1 MVKIYACNKA
11 TKSSIIEIAKDNTK
25 VKLLP
30 IQLWNTNIKPI
41 RLINTMCPAIMFA
54 YKRIIRAKGLMIT
67 PNNSIGANI
76 IFMGTGTPG
85 IQNICFQ

>member
-54 YKRIIRAKGLMIT
+54 YKRIIKANGFVKIPMI
-67 PNNSIGANI
+67 SIGIMKNFI
-76 IFMGTGTPG
+76 GTGTPG
-85 IQNICFQ
+85 IQKMCPQ

>member
-41 RLINTMCPAIMFA
+41 RLINTIDTFT
-54 YKRIIRAKGLMIT
+54 K
-67 PNNSIGANI
+67 
-76 IFMGTGTPG
+76 
-85 IQNICFQ
+85 